1 LRGAMGRFLEGAK
14 IGEDTDD
21 AAVQA
26 AAWVAPPVA
35 LTYTGPLGE
44 ALTWTDRVLAAC
56 AGDPDRGAA
65 ITSYSVQARALQ
77 IRAGVLARAAAAVDE
92 AVTVAR
98 SQGAKV
104 VESLAL
110 MIRAQV
116 RRTGGDGAPIDLQA
130 ALDLAQKTG
139 ALTYEPFIREE
150 LGRLHRDQS
159 ELTE

>member
-1 LRGAMGRFLEGAK
+1 M
-14 IGEDTDD
+14 
-21 AAVQA
+21 
-26 AAWVAPPVA
+26 
-35 LTYTGPLGE
+35 
-44 ALTWTDRVLAAC
+44 
-56 AGDPDRGAA
+56 
-65 ITSYSVQARALQ
+65 
-77 IRAGVLARAAAAVDE
+77 
-92 AVTVAR
+92 AR

-150 LGRLHRDQS
+150 LGRLHKDQS
-159 ELTE
+159 ELTEALRLYRSIGATGHARRLEAELGPAARTR